1 MPVYNLIE
9 YSDNYSDTSGSLWQ
23 LKRDEIEKNNDLTVY
38 NLSHSNTN
46 QILLAILA
54 KLEQKTMLKSSYHQ
68 NI

>member
-54 KLEQKTMLKSSYHQ
+54 KLEQKTMLKSLYH
-68 NI
+68 